1 MELLVNAS
9 IPEMLED
16 EESGAPDGEDEET
29 EVTRHAGLEDAL
41 EGLAEKITAGLF
53 PQENITPENPAVK
66 NWAAKGQVA
75 PDTFVRLIERELDGM
90 DEASRTEA

>member
-1 MELLVNAS
+1 MPTEAAL
-9 IPEMLED
+9 LED

-53 PQENITPENPAVK
+53 PQENITPENP
-66 NWAAKGQVA
+66 
-75 PDTFVRLIERELDGM
+75 RL
-90 DEASRTEA
+90 RTGRRRNRSHQTRSSVDRA